1 MMKKR
6 IAFVVAIPGSAQSFL
21 KNHFEQL
28 TKLYDVSL
36 VANFPD
42 EESKKEF

>member
-6 IAFVVAIPGSAQSFL
+6 IAFVVAIPGSAQAFL
-21 KNHFEQL
+21 NNHFEQL
-28 TKLYDVSL
+28 INIDDVSL

-42 EESKKEF
+42 